1 MSKKIISIFLLLI
14 FAFNLIPAPALT
26 AHAETAD
33 TANICYVKQG
43 ENGNGTYDNPFG
55 SIQEAIESFGNSN
68 GTVYIIGTYDMSYD
82 NFSKWNNEI
91 TICGASSDSK
101 ISLSK
106 GCAANFK
113 GPTIITNIGFEMGEW
128 SHIGNIGGKLVID
141 GITMPSNTMIHS
153 GVFFD
158 GILQS
163 SELEIKSGS
172 AEKIYLG
179 GAYINSSSSGIVH
192 DNTLIVNGG
201 AVGFVLLNSD
211 SYQPEHLGLNIGG
224 NVNIIINGG
233 HIYEIAIDSKPV
245 ININGSLN
253 IIYNNGISEVPT
265 SIPKN
270 NIIGGVYK
278 IFSAEG
284 GMVTPSENEG
294 KFILKADENKIAF
307 INGQYFADGIVELN
321 EGTTYVNWADYTQY
335 RDTVKYNEKYPL
347 ASDFP
352 EGLIPLSEDDIIN
365 EEKVYPLNT
374 GFDEYNEI
382 PGDSV
387 TNEISLSEK
396 SHSGKFSLKINAAD
410 TEMIPLRKTEEF
422 IVGQNNY
429 ISTNAISLK
438 RHAIKTNIVKL
449 YINPGENAERISFY
463 LSSANGDDEYS
474 LIKNDKNG
482 DGVFELGKDFSQ
494 GKWQEITLD
503 LLEVSPELVN
513 SKANGL
519 YIKANQDSE
528 WLIDD
533 ITSDYRVI
541 EHIGADVSQFA
552 KDNLINTDNGLQFS
566 KNETDSGETIYNVN
580 SVTTTAS
587 YPINGNLSSINI
599 KAAYG
604 EENETDNNKA
614 NDNESDLLL
623 SPDIADFSDTSSWN
637 LSDDAK
643 IENGILS
650 FYRSE
655 QRFNFN
661 LPSTEYRYKLYLEAV
676 ITEYGASVEFESG
689 YKYDMTYNSSGIY
702 EIIVPNNIGNY
713 FTISSS
719 SDVAISNINF
729 TIVRDGYFS
738 NELLKEYKV
747 KAVHV
752 YNDTSL
758 SKNGIDYTEL
768 PGFEKDYQGKNQSIG
783 SCIFSNV
790 IVIRV
795 VNTGCVDGQAK
806 LSVYTRNDYHYSF
819 GLGYGECDYLVFNT
833 KDSDYISSINTYG
846 YGVSDEND
854 GHILITSITEYEP
867 IDNNIKCSGSLKE
880 ISFPN
885 LTYRL
890 NSIDSLDE
898 LSKDKIIY
906 VSKNNIYF
914 YDINDKSSELY
925 RSSCSKTLLSKNNKF
940 VYYEK
945 GDQGYIYNSD
955 SESESIV
962 EQTMFDKRMID
973 NEGNVYYY
981 DTDKRVFKS
990 TGDFVSNAF
999 DSSISSHGIYISDDC
1014 QYICTSSHTISSDKT
1029 YENTYNIYKKSE
1041 LGWYFHKTINFTTS
1055 KKNSIVT
1062 MVDSSLYTS
1071 YRIINVENGTVSE
1084 YDVDGCLLDIDK
1096 SEGLFNLDSDI
1107 QPSNYYYMIYNF
1119 DTNEKNVFHTNGSR
1133 AYALISSKNMVFLS
1147 QDGKH
1152 YIYNTIANESMVKSL
1167 LSFDGGN
1174 TWLTYL
1180 DGYWKSVYSGG
1191 TPDEYTLNSYGMTAP
1206 EISSVGSDAYNL
1218 LYSEGANIYNVG
1230 ITMLVTSKSD
1240 KYTPTIKSIVFDTV
1254 HEKEDDCIYSAKFK
1268 KYDKDDYSRINRLF
1282 AFGNGKSSAEGY
1294 FLLGIGKEW
1303 LYSYK
1308 SGELLKLPYIEN
1320 GILSDLK
1327 ANWTTLKQYG
1337 MTESE
1342 INRIPQAALT
1352 ELFLDKAKPNSE
1364 FYVIYV
1370 YKTTENSTKDIDFGV
1385 KMLSNKKTYIPQTF
1399 TLTVNLTDG
1408 KTIVCDNSTITYDE
1422 VMKFIEWLNGNKNNR
1437 TTDFY
1442 ILNSGVNSYLINY
1455 GNITS
1460 ISFN

>member
-43 ENGNGTYDNPFG
+43 ENGNGTYENPFG

-172 AEKIYLG
+172 TEKIYLG

-253 IIYNNGISEVPT
+253 IIYNNGMSEVPT

-321 EGTTYVNWADYTQY
+321 EGTTYVNWVDYTQY

-463 LSSANGDDEYS
+463 LSSANGDNEYS

-541 EHIGADVSQFA
+541 QHINADITQLA
-552 KDNLINTDNGLQFS
+552 NDNLIINDNNEIIFNNHTDENNSQLYDVRPVITGLNADIEGKVTKVNIEAAYIDGEYANSDIKYKDSIKKIILPYYSHSRYNENLPWFYDDYVLYVGDEPNNIYRYNMSDDTVDVIVDGNISSLIASQNGRYLFYSAEDKQYILDI
-566 KNETDSGETIYNVN
+566 KTGNARNVN
-580 SVTTTAS
+580 VNLLDVDF
-587 YPINGNLSSINI
+587 IDNNGDLYYHSDNVSSGTYYKATNDFCAVSSIKPSSSLYVSNDCQYVVI
-599 KAAYG
+599 NYDSTV
-604 EENETDNNKA
+604 ENSSDVINNFEVYKNSETG
-614 NDNESDLLL
+614 
-623 SPDIADFSDTSSWN
+623 W
-637 LSDDAK
+637 
-643 IENGILS
+643 
-650 FYRSE
+650 
-655 QRFNFN
+655 
-661 LPSTEYRYKLYLEAV
+661 YRYKVYTYLNTYTGNIVSIKEDILYTNNKMINLENGNIFNYNKGSLRLIDGDTGIFSFPQYYISHNFETNEETV
-676 ITEYGASVEFESG
+676 FRLGNWLDSEYPYSF
-689 YKYDMTYNSSGIY
+689 
-702 EIIVPNNIGNY
+702 
-713 FTISSS
+713 ISSR
-719 SDVAISNINF
+719 NIVYIKDLYNNF
-729 TIVRDGYFS
+729 
-738 NELLKEYKV
+738 
-747 KAVHV
+747 
-752 YNDTSL
+752 
-758 SKNGIDYTEL
+758 
-768 PGFEKDYQGKNQSIG
+768 
-783 SCIFSNV
+783 
-790 IVIRV
+790 
-795 VNTGCVDGQAK
+795 
-806 LSVYTRNDYHYSF
+806 
-819 GLGYGECDYLVFNT
+819 
-833 KDSDYISSINTYG
+833 
-846 YGVSDEND
+846 
-854 GHILITSITEYEP
+854 
-867 IDNNIKCSGSLKE
+867 
-880 ISFPN
+880 
-885 LTYRL
+885 
-890 NSIDSLDE
+890 
-898 LSKDKIIY
+898 Y
-906 VSKNNIYF
+906 V
-914 YDINDKSSELY
+914 
-925 RSSCSKTLLSKNNKF
+925 
-940 VYYEK
+940 
-945 GDQGYIYNSD
+945 
-955 SESESIV
+955 
-962 EQTMFDKRMID
+962 
-973 NEGNVYYY
+973 
-981 DTDKRVFKS
+981 
-990 TGDFVSNAF
+990 
-999 DSSISSHGIYISDDC
+999 
-1014 QYICTSSHTISSDKT
+1014 
-1029 YENTYNIYKKSE
+1029 
-1041 LGWYFHKTINFTTS
+1041 
-1055 KKNSIVT
+1055 
-1062 MVDSSLYTS
+1062 
-1071 YRIINVENGTVSE
+1071 
-1084 YDVDGCLLDIDK
+1084 
-1096 SEGLFNLDSDI
+1096 
-1107 QPSNYYYMIYNF
+1107 
-1119 DTNEKNVFHTNGSR
+1119 
-1133 AYALISSKNMVFLS
+1133 
-1147 QDGKH
+1147 
-1152 YIYNTIANESMVKSL
+1152 YNTIANESMVKSL

-1268 KYDKDDYSRINRLF
+1268 KYDKADYSRINRLF

-1308 SGELLKLPYIEN
+1308 SGELLKLPYIES

-1408 KTIVCDNSTITYDE
+1408 KKIVCDNSTITYDE